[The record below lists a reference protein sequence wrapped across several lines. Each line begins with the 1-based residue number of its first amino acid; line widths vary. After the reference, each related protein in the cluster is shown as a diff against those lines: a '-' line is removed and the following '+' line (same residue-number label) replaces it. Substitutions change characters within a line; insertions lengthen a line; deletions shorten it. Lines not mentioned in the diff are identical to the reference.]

1 MIKEFT
7 INGYR
12 RFDSLVL
19 EDLTNINI
27 IVGDN
32 NVGKTTILEAI
43 YFWACGYNMSP
54 IISGPVARNRYSINN
69 SPNSLIEE
77 ITACF
82 NNKDD
87 LKLSFIGKEH
97 NSSKEFIH
105 KVEFIDQERLTQT
118 VPVDMN
124 SVNEGIVKYPQIS
137 YANVAIIGKWSIKGS
152 GDAEQTVQLTVPNIL
167 NSARP
172 YKLAKYIDIL
182 SHINQSEN
190 IRIYAD
196 MKTAGLLDSEFI
208 EQLQKM
214 YTDIESIY
222 NIPYMDATQGPISIK
237 VKNRGNLPIYSFG
250 DGLQRLYHILG
261 SIKLY
266 RDSVVCIDELDAGFH
281 PSSQLDF
288 CEQLINYSQRYNTQ
302 MFMTTHNIEFLDNF
316 LAAAEKSSSLNTVRI
331 ITLKSDKKNKVITRI
346 LTGEDAVRSR
356 KQFEMELR

>member
-12 RFDSLVL
+12 RFDNLKL
-19 EDLTNINI
+19 DDLTNINI
-27 IVGDN
+27 IVGEN
-32 NVGKTTILEAI
+32 NVGKTTILEAV

-54 IISGPVARNRYSINN
+54 IISGPVARNRYSANI

-82 NNKDD
+82 YNKDD
-87 LKLSFIGKEH
+87 LSLSFTGVEE
-97 NSSKEFIH
+97 NSAKEFIH
-105 KVEFIDQERLTQT
+105 KVEFIEPARLNQT
-118 VPVDMN
+118 VPIDMN
-124 SVNEGIVKYPQIS
+124 TVNEGMIRIPQTLF
-137 YANVAIIGKWSIKGS
+137 ANVVTVGYWSIKGS
-152 GDAEQTVQLTVPNIL
+152 GDAEQKIQLTVPNVQ
-167 NSARP
+167 NGVRP

-196 MKTAGLLDSEFI
+196 MKTAGILDNEFI

-214 YTDIESIY
+214 YPDIESIE

-237 VKNRGNLPIYSFG
+237 VKNRGYLPIYSFG

-266 RDSVVCIDELDAGFH
+266 RDSIVCIDELDAGFH

-288 CEQLINYSQRYNTQ
+288 CSQLINYADRYNTQ
-302 MFMTTHNIEFLDNF
+302 MFMTTHNLEFLDNF
-316 LAAAEKSSSLNTVRI
+316 LAAAENTDSLKKVRI
-331 ITLKSDKKNKVITRI
+331 ITLKAGKKNEIMTRI
-346 LTGEDAVRSR
+346 LTGEEAVKSR
-356 KQFEMELR
+356 RKFEMELR

>member
-87 LKLSFIGKEH
+87 LKLSFIGKED

-124 SVNEGIVKYPQIS
+124 S
-137 YANVAIIGKWSIKGS
+137 
-152 GDAEQTVQLTVPNIL
+152 VPNIL

-214 YTDIESIY
+214 YPDIESIE

-237 VKNRGNLPIYSFG
+237 VKNRGYLPIYSFG

-288 CEQLINYSQRYNTQ
+288 CEQLINYSKRYNTQ

-331 ITLKSDKKNKVITRI
+331 ITLKSDKKNEVITRI
-346 LTGEDAVRSR
+346 LTGEDAVKSR